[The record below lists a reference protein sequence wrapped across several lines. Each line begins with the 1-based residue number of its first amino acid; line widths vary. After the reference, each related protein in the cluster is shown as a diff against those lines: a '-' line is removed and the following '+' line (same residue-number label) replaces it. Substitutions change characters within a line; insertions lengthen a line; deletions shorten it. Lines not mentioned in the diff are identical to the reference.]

1 VQFLRLGTLGFPI
14 EFKHIVA
21 FTNEIQ
27 TMLFFPRIFKFNA
40 VMYYPFIIILQQR
53 GKKKKKES
61 WIFMCKILKKII
73 LYLFYV

>member
-1 VQFLRLGTLGFPI
+1 MQFLRLSTLDFSI
-14 EFKHIVA
+14 EFKHMVA

-53 GKKKKKES
+53 EEKKKKKS
-61 WIFMCKILKKII
+61 HG
-73 LYLFYV
+73 YLCVKY